1 MNDTTGKYRS
11 MLDSLQ
17 KTARQVVM
25 DEIEGEV
32 NRLLEYIQ
40 TIDLDSKEKMQEGI
54 EYIKDALKELARK
67 LY

>member
-1 MNDTTGKYRS
+1 MNDVTGKYRS
-11 MLDSLQ
+11 MLDDLQ

-32 NRLLEYIQ
+32 NRLLDYIQ
-40 TIDLDSKEKMQEGI
+40 TIDLDSKERMQEGI
-54 EYIKDALKELARK
+54 DYIKCALKKLARK

>member
-1 MNDTTGKYRS
+1 MNDTTGQYRA
-11 MLDSLQ
+11 MLDSMQ

-40 TIDLDSKEKMQEGI
+40 TIDLDNKEKMQEGI

>member
-1 MNDTTGKYRS
+1 MADTTGKYRT
-11 MLDSLQ
+11 MLDNMQ

-32 NRLLEYIQ
+32 NRLLEYTQ

-54 EYIKDALKELARK
+54 EYIKDSLKELARK

>member
-1 MNDTTGKYRS
+1 MSDTTGKYRS